1 MSAPSHRTS
10 IWPAATVLIVA
21 VSTLAIFL
29 VINAVTSTSTVTTT
43 TVAVVGGLN
52 TSTDLTLTDGCSS
65 AGSPPSDIRH
75 ALIVPVTARLTAHK
89 IVNQG
94 AGDYDCYLDYRTS
107 SSGPDVIAFY
117 KDHIAALGWKLFSSG
132 HSSGGHH
139 GQQVLFQIAGSDS
152 FYWVYGVTI
161 ESTGRSTSYRIRIY
175 QNNSLI

>member
-21 VSTLAIFL
+21 LSTLAIFM
-29 VINAVTSTSTVTTT
+29 VINAVTSTTTVTTT
-43 TVAVVGGLN
+43 TVAVVGGLD
-52 TSTDLTLTDGCSS
+52 TSPDLTLTDGCSS
-65 AGSPPSDIRH
+65 AGSPPSDIRD
-75 ALIVPVTARLTAHK
+75 ALIVPVTAHLTAHK

-107 SSGPDVIAFY
+107 SSSADIIAY
-117 KDHIAALGWKLFSSG
+117 YQTHVVALGWKLFSSG
-132 HSSGGHH
+132 HSAGGHH
-139 GQQVLFQIAGSDS
+139 GQQVLFQTAGSDS

-161 ESTGRSTSYRIRIY
+161 ESTGSETHYRILIY

>member
-21 VSTLAIFL
+21 LSTLALFM
-29 VINAVTSTSTVTTT
+29 VINAVTNTSTVTTT
-43 TVAVVGGLN
+43 TVAVVGGVN
-52 TSTDLTLTDGCSS
+52 SSTDKTLTDGCSS
-65 AGSPPSDIRH
+65 AGLPPADIRN
-75 ALIVPVTARLTAHK
+75 ALMVPVTVRLTAHK

-107 SSGPDVIAFY
+107 LSGPNIIAY
-117 KDHIAALGWKLFSSG
+117 YQTHIPALGWKLFSTG

-161 ESTGRSTSYRIRIY
+161 ESTGTSTNFRIRIY